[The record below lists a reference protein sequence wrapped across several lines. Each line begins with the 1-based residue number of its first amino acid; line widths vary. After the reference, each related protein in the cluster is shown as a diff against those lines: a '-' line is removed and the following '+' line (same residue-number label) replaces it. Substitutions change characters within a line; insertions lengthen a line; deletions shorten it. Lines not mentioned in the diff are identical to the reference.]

1 MISPRTRTHHLLVV
15 LIMLRVPVL
24 PLTRLHL
31 LALAERLVGLAVAG
45 HLSRYLPF
53 HTQAC
58 DESARIAPRE
68 HCCTTQPVIHG
79 TRSRHTVRS
88 PACSIRFPPP
98 RATVRVCSRQPAS
111 TSVVVEAHWPVTART
126 GRTVWVLVAAA
137 TSMSRGSVSVG
148 QLAELH
154 KTPQRIRNIW
164 CEWVRAALLRHS
176 VARDYVPRH
185 LSCTP
190 PQRVNTTISACI
202 LEWCGAAA
210 PVHIRSLHS
219 PGERSAKTLTP

>member
-1 MISPRTRTHHLLVV
+1 MISPRSRTHHLLVV

-53 HTQAC
+53 HTQAVTSQH
-58 DESARIAPRE
+58 ESPLVSIAVRRSLSFTA
-68 HCCTTQPVIHG
+68 HGHG
-79 TRSRHTVRS
+79 TRSRS

-190 PQRVNTTISACI
+190 PQRVNTTISACYSRMV
-202 LEWCGAAA
+202 WCSSAG
-210 PVHIRSLHS
+210 PHSLATQ
-219 PGERSAKTLTP
+219 PRRALC